1 MSCAFLLHDKRTRVF
16 LLRMAFAG
24 LERGTS
30 GLGLEMTGVVVFCEA
45 LLFPDIVENC
55 VANRSGSDTDRVW
68 ANRETGINDVATFVF
83 TSLNGGFE
91 GPFGRFD
98 TFLFDS
104 LRGLEGFPV
113 LCSDGARDQKS
124 E

>member
-1 MSCAFLLHDKRTRVF
+1 LLLPNDIAEGNGMSCAFLLHDKRTRVF

-55 VANRSGSDTDRVW
+55 VANRSGADTDRVW
-68 ANRETGINDVATFVF
+68 ANR
-83 TSLNGGFE
+83 
-91 GPFGRFD
+91 
-98 TFLFDS
+98 
-104 LRGLEGFPV
+104 
-113 LCSDGARDQKS
+113 
-124 E
+124 

>member
-30 GLGLEMTGVVVFCEA
+30 GLGLEMTGVVVFGEA

-55 VANRSGSDTDRVW
+55 VANRSGDRYW
-68 ANRETGINDVATFVF
+68 ATRETGINDVATFVF

-98 TFLFDS
+98 TLLFDS
-104 LRGLEGFPV
+104 LRGLKGFPV
-113 LCSDGARDQKS
+113 LCSDGARDKKS

>member
-1 MSCAFLLHDKRTRVF
+1 
-16 LLRMAFAG
+16 MAFAG

-55 VANRSGSDTDRVW
+55 VANRSGADTDRVW
-68 ANRETGINDVATFVF
+68 ANRKSGTNDVATFVF
-83 TSLNGGFE
+83 TSLNRGFE